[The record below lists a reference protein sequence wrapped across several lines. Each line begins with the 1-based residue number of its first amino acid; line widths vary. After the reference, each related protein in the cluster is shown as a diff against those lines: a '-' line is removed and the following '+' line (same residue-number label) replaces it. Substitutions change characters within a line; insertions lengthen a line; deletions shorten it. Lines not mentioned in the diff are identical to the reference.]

1 MNLWPTAANIQPK
14 VTCSYSTGGPR
25 LNDYFEPKHIEIQHY
40 LGVKI
45 ILILISDELWPT
57 AANIWLKVTNWYS
70 TDGPGLNDY
79 FESKISKIEQ
89 YLGVKIVLN
98 CFY

>member
-1 MNLWPTAANIQPK
+1 M
-14 VTCSYSTGGPR
+14 
-25 LNDYFEPKHIEIQHY
+25 F
-40 LGVKI
+40 
-45 ILILISDELWPT
+45 LISDELWPT

-70 TDGPGLNDY
+70 TCGPGLNDY

-98 CFY
+98 CFIQKDPPFHGAKRGGEVVSQYILFSTDSDASQPPLITTIFFL